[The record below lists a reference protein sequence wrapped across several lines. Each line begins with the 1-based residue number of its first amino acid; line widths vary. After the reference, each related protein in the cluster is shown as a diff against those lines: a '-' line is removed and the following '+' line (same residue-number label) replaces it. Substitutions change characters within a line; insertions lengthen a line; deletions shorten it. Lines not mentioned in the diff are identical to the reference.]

1 MSTRRYSF
9 PEVLNAYRS
18 NLIEN
23 PGTALDTGSGIVALL
38 DPSGDVYGALLH
50 GSTGRVDPA
59 CAFDFEARSFRDGH
73 WEDQT
78 LEETVATIESPK
90 LIDLFVA

>member
-1 MSTRRYSF
+1 MSPRLYSF
-9 PEVLNAYRS
+9 AEVLEAYRHR
-18 NLIEN
+18 LLAN

-38 DPSGDVYGALLH
+38 DPSGDVYGGLLH

-59 CAFDFEARSFRDGH
+59 CAFDFDARSFRDGH

-78 LEETVATIESPK
+78 LEETLATLVSPK
-90 LIDLFVA
+90 LIDLFPV